1 MTTQTQTTSRFR
13 LKVAEHSN
21 DTWGWNGRLID
32 TQTRLSHPLIKTFVD
47 YVLDGEV
54 GYGTCAFD
62 TKAEMVAAAKR
73 KAWKLQQGKAA

>member
-1 MTTQTQTTSRFR
+1 MTAAATTPTSRFR

-21 DTWGWNGRLID
+21 DKWGWNGRLID
-32 TQTRLSHPLIKTFVD
+32 TQTRLSHPLIKTYVD

-62 TKAEMVAAAKR
+62 TKDELVAAARR
-73 KAWKLQQGKAA
+73 KARKLLNAKH